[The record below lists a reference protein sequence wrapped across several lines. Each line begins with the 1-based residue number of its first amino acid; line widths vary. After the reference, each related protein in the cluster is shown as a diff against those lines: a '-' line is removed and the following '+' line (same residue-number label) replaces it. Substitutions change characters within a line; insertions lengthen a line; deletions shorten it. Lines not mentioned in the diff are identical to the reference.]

1 MSRKRTGYLRGF
13 PERLVEAME
22 LSGINS
28 VELGK
33 QVKRDRKAI
42 YMYRNGDVS
51 PDVLTVAR
59 MCAVLHVSADWLLF
73 GTTWPTWEV
82 EGRGGGPSGNR
93 RTT

>member
-1 MSRKRTGYLRGF
+1 MSKKRIGYLRGF
-13 PERLVEAME
+13 PERLREAME
-22 LSGINS
+22 LSGMNS

-73 GTTWPTWEV
+73 GTTWPTWET
-82 EGRGGGPSGNR
+82 EGRGG
-93 RTT
+93 TLWT